1 MLHSTIYIKRYENNS
16 ICVCIHGFQSIKYG
30 RLCMFVCLRREDGRK
45 CVNVG
50 DAVEVL
56 LQPFWDPHRV
66 MGLGFPPPAVATSE
80 ISTAQP
86 QPLDPSPRGFA
97 TASPSLAGRNRDR
110 AARLWRRKA
119 AVHKPP
125 SGEAGIGACVK
136 DAGRFPV
143 ISFVGAGWLVVAVS
157 IYLVLLKKCLYSL

>member
-30 RLCMFVCLRREDGRK
+30 RLCMFVCLRREEGRK

-50 DAVEVL
+50 DAVKVL

-97 TASPSLAGRNRDR
+97 TASPSLARRNRDR